1 MDPTCRILS
10 DVDGPVLL
18 FSLTYASAV
27 LLYVELA
34 VMSSVL
40 LGLHFDFEAVV
51 FTMCPPQ
58 LNRMVVLQPFPRRI
72 VAVGSPTRSV
82 SAKSRRICMT

>member
-10 DVDGPVLL
+10 DVDGPMLL

-40 LGLHFDFEAVV
+40 LGLHFDF
-51 FTMCPPQ
+51 
-58 LNRMVVLQPFPRRI
+58 
-72 VAVGSPTRSV
+72 
-82 SAKSRRICMT
+82 

>member
-1 MDPTCRILS
+1 M
-10 DVDGPVLL
+10 LL
-18 FSLTYASAV
+18 FSITYVSTV